1 MSRPTCPV
9 CWDRGRGC
17 TGQMWQTSGPRAP
30 TVSMTMGTH
39 TSPTQ
44 TGGTSDQQV
53 VLSFINQMNRC
64 LSTTASWLCSFY
76 VLCYAPM
83 YTIHVLN
90 PWLCSTGGV
99 SRCVAM
105 NSGSRAGLW
114 YDIMCNM
121 TSGAVCEKLRLGY
134 TSPATPPPTTPGLP
148 CPANWIE
155 VNNYC
160 YQVGKFEPSPVC
172 Q

>member
-1 MSRPTCPV
+1 MYWTDVTDIRSPGTYRFYDNGYPYLTYTNWGDQRP
-9 CWDRGRGC
+9 
-17 TGQMWQTSGPRAP
+17 A
-30 TVSMTMGTH
+30 
-39 TSPTQ
+39 
-44 TGGTSDQQV
+44 GGAIIYKSNESVFVNHCILIVFIV
-53 VLSFINQMNRC
+53 VLV
-64 LSTTASWLCSFY
+64 LLCSY
-76 VLCYAPM
+76 M

-172 Q
+172 